1 MKNLLCL
8 AIVAIWACPLLA
20 GADETGRHLAVIF
33 PGSVQDRDYNSVGY
47 TALQAAGQRFGL
59 KTSDSQRVTVDGLEA
74 AVKAHIARGAEIIW
88 THGGQYSGPV
98 RRFCQRYPD
107 CVFIIEGDEPWESYP
122 PNLMVLG
129 GRSYHK
135 SYYVLGALA
144 ARLSRTGHIGY
155 LGGMELPFAYG
166 EINAAGQ
173 AIRAHN
179 PELKLHYLYAG
190 DFNDPLKG
198 RMAAEVLID
207 QGCDVLL
214 SGLNLA
220 NFGMFE
226 AVKSAPR
233 QVFFT
238 TTYTS
243 KSGYVPGHYLCSDRV
258 NYLPPL
264 AAALTDILEN
274 GRRSGYYP
282 VRWGPDQAR
291 YISFPIRNVPD
302 ALNQTIRQIAQQV
315 ADGRIRVKKITDR
328 IAFPR

>member
-1 MKNLLCL
+1 MKKLLCL
-8 AIVAIWACPLLA
+8 AIVAIWAWVPPA
-20 GADETGRHLAVIF
+20 GASETGSHLAVIF

-47 TALQAAGQRFGL
+47 AAMQQVGQRFGL
-59 KTSDSQRVTVDGLEA
+59 KTSDSQRVSVDGLEA
-74 AVKAHIARGAEIIW
+74 AVKHHLARGAEIIW
-88 THGGQYSGPV
+88 THGGQYSGAV
-98 RRFCQRYPD
+98 RRFCHRYPE
-107 CVFIIEGDEPWESYP
+107 CVFIIEGDEPWERYP
-122 PNLMVLG
+122 SNLMVLG

-155 LGGMELPFAYG
+155 LGGMELPFTYG
-166 EINAAGQ
+166 EINAAWQ
-173 AIRAHN
+173 AVRAHN
-179 PELKLHYLYAG
+179 PALKLHYLYAG

-220 NFGMFE
+220 NFGLFE

-233 QVFFT
+233 KVFFT

-243 KSGYVPGHYLCSDRV
+243 KSGYVPGHYLCSDQV

-264 AAALTDILEN
+264 TAALTDILQN
-274 GRRSGYYP
+274 KRRSGYYP
-282 VRWGPDQAR
+282 VRWGENQAR
-291 YISFPIRNVPD
+291 HISFPIRNVSD
-302 ALNQTIRQIAQQV
+302 ALNQTIRAIAEQV
-315 ADGRIRVKKITDR
+315 ADGRIAVKKITDR
-328 IAFPR
+328 IAIPR